1 MDEPKCSLSSSEHG
15 SHVASV
21 FLSYSRRDFYF
32 AEQLH
37 TLLVRHGVQA
47 WMDLA
52 ELAPGD
58 NWAQRIE
65 QSINQ
70 ADAVV
75 LLATRASVAS
85 QYVVD
90 ECKQAVACGVPVHIV
105 LGQACLLPE
114 FLRSMTC
121 YDARS
126 RLAPVIGM
134 LAQDLARANAYTR
147 IPNGRLRRICTPAA
161 FALGALILITLVCVA
176 VGLCFLAA
184 TATPF
189 AESVLPRTW
198 ISPIMETREY
208 LLLQGVGYLA
218 LAGLSATCAWALAR
232 RQWQSSFVLWAAF
245 VPILLLGASGHT
257 LPSVGATVLRYG
269 GTGSRT
275 LASALQALGPTSGA
289 VSLVVGVPMLL
300 VLAYSITVLRSSRT
314 GAGSPI
320 ARLRLLGR
328 NPGYFASV
336 FGITEVP
343 KLQQGD
349 LFAEA
354 DRELTFHIS
363 ADPADRELEA
373 ALDGACQAAGMAR
386 ADDRPDRHLLL
397 LTNANVTSARALHQI
412 LGQYAVPPIVVFG
425 CSLPVNP
432 DDPLVRRYQ
441 WIDFRRQQLGPDIA
455 GQLAGRTP
463 VANLPMT
470 VPTSPSLFR
479 APAEV
484 NTWTRNSKWAIS
496 FFSLI
501 AISEVYRGLPVGVIA
516 LARFALAIVLI
527 IGLGAIYRV
536 VIQRRAR
543 PSTLVSLCRVV
554 SGVSILFAIF
564 SLLVT
569 HIWIGSKIAC
579 AIVGSLLP
587 VALSGKDNLRDW
599 MPSEDAPLPQ
609 QSAARPA
616 LMPQLPVIFIII
628 KTVCSLL
635 RYLVL

>member
-1 MDEPKCSLSSSEHG
+1 MDEPERSLSSSEHG

-32 AEQLH
+32 AEQLQ
-37 TLLVRHGVQA
+37 TLLMRHGVQA

-65 QSINQ
+65 QAINQ

-75 LLATRASVAS
+75 LVATRASVAS

-105 LGQACLLPE
+105 LGQACPLPG

-126 RLAPVIGM
+126 RLAPVTRM
-134 LAQDLARANAYTR
+134 LAQDLSGANAHTR
-147 IPNGRLRRICTPAA
+147 VPNGRLRGICTPVA
-161 FALGALILITLVCVA
+161 FALGALILMALICV
-176 VGLCFLAA
+176 VIGLCFLAA

-189 AESVLPRTW
+189 AESVLPQTW
-198 ISPIMETREY
+198 ISPVMEAREY
-208 LLLQGVGYLA
+208 LVLQGAGYLA

-232 RQWQSSFVLWAAF
+232 RQWQFSFVLWSAV

-269 GTGSRT
+269 GTGSPT
-275 LASALQALGPTSGA
+275 LASALQALGPASGA
-289 VSLVVGVPMLL
+289 VSLFVGVPMLL
-300 VLAYSITVLRSSRT
+300 VLAFSLAVLRSSRT
-314 GAGSPI
+314 STGSPV
-320 ARLRLLGR
+320 ARFRLLGR

-354 DRELTFHIS
+354 EREFTFQID

-386 ADDRPDRHLLL
+386 AHDRADRHLLL
-397 LTNANVTSARALHQI
+397 LTNANATSALALQKM
-412 LGQYAVPPIVVFG
+412 LRQYAVPPIVVFG

-432 DDPLVRRYQ
+432 DDSLVRRYQ
-441 WIDFRRQQLGPDIA
+441 WIDFRRRQLGPGIA
-455 GQLAGRTP
+455 GQLAGRMP

-470 VPTSPSLFR
+470 APTSPSLFR
-479 APAEV
+479 APTEV
-484 NTWTRNSKWAIS
+484 NVSTANSKWTIS
-496 FFSLI
+496 IFSLI
-501 AISEVYRGLPVGVIA
+501 AASEVYRGLPAGVIG

-536 VIQRRAR
+536 IIQRRTR
-543 PSTLVSLCRVV
+543 PSTLVGLCRIV
-554 SGVSILFAIF
+554 SGASVLFGIL
-564 SLLVT
+564 SLLAT
-569 HIWIGSKIAC
+569 HIWIGSKIAG
-579 AIVGSLLP
+579 AIVGFLLP
-587 VALSGKDNLRDW
+587 VMLPWKEYLRGW

-609 QSAARPA
+609 QSTARPA
-616 LMPQLPVIFIII
+616 LMLQLPLIFIII
-628 KTVCSLL
+628 KIGCSLL